1 MPAGIAIFFSI
12 ADPDRLHTED
22 YHLRRQALEITDAKG
37 KKFEVSPVDVAAI
50 ANPWPTKKA
59 IAPKLEDEVRD
70 AEFTE
75 SEGSNGR

>member
-1 MPAGIAIFFSI
+1 MPAGIAIVFSL

-50 ANPWPTKKA
+50 ANP
-59 IAPKLEDEVRD
+59 
-70 AEFTE
+70 
-75 SEGSNGR
+75 